1 MRRPG
6 RSGKRRRIGDD
17 SALDWGEWPS
27 DATAL
32 TWAASGVIV
41 YAPQAE
47 QAYAAAVSFMVGASL
62 AAALAG
68 TIAFA
73 VLPNLETFAAFS
85 LAIGLVLVPAGAG
98 MAQPWQP
105 AIFTAIAAFFPPLLA
120 PANQMTYD
128 IQQFYN
134 TALAIIAGSGATA
147 LSFRLIPPLSSA
159 FRTSRLLALTLRDLR
174 RLAPGP
180 IPRTPEDWEGRVY
193 GRFTV

>member
-1 MRRPG
+1 MGRPG

-47 QAYAAAVSFMVGASL
+47 RAYAAAVSFMVGTSL

-73 VLPNLETFAAFS
+73 VLPNWKPLPPSAS
-85 LAIGLVLVPAGAG
+85 RLVLS
-98 MAQPWQP
+98 WS
-105 AIFTAIAAFFPPLLA
+105 PLV
-120 PANQMTYD
+120 QGWRSR
-128 IQQFYN
+128 
-134 TALAIIAGSGATA
+134 GS
-147 LSFRLIPPLSSA
+147 R
-159 FRTSRLLALTLRDLR
+159 RYLLR
-174 RLAPGP
+174 
-180 IPRTPEDWEGRVY
+180 
-193 GRFTV
+193 